1 MSIGERAPGKAELAY
16 EAIRE
21 AILSGELEPGAAID
35 KAALCDKLGVSRF
48 PVSTAI
54 GRLAFE
60 RLVRVEPQHGSF
72 VAEISASDVREHLFL
87 RAALE
92 TAVAERAAVELDD
105 DARADLAANLEEAEA
120 SAAAQDHPLFYSLD
134 VGFHAGLS
142 GPMGLTRTAEILVG
156 VRSHLE
162 RVRRLLMTPRGRL
175 SETLTEHRAVLKAV
189 LSRDPQAARAAMA
202 AHIAA
207 VSTTF
212 EALARDRPYLF
223 VP

>member
-1 MSIGERAPGKAELAY
+1 MTISERAPGKAELAY

-21 AILSGELEPGAAID
+21 AILSGGLEPGAAID
-35 KAALCDKLGVSRF
+35 KAALCETLGVSRF
-48 PVSTAI
+48 PVSAAI

-72 VAEISASDVREHLFL
+72 VAEISAGDVREHLFL

-92 TAVAERAAVELDD
+92 SAVAERAAVELDD
-105 DARADLAANLEEAEA
+105 DARADLAANLEAAEA
-120 SAAAQDHPLFYSLD
+120 AAEAQDRPRFYSLD
-134 VGFHAGLS
+134 VDFHAGLS
-142 GPMGLTRTAEILVG
+142 GPLGLTRTAEILVG

-175 SETLTEHRAVLKAV
+175 SQTLTEHRAVLAAV
-189 LSRDPQAARAAMA
+189 LTGDAEAARAAMA

-207 VSTTF
+207 VSATF
-212 EALARDRPYLF
+212 EALAREKPSLF
-223 VP
+223 TP

>member
-1 MSIGERAPGKAELAY
+1 MGERVPGKAELAY

-21 AILSGELEPGAAID
+21 AILSGELEPGSAID
-35 KAALCDKLGVSRF
+35 KASLCETLGVSRF
-48 PVSTAI
+48 PVSAAI

-72 VAEISASDVREHLFL
+72 VAEISATDVREHLFL

-92 TAVAERAAVELDD
+92 SAVAQRAAVELDD

-120 SAAAQDHPLFYSLD
+120 AAAAHDHPRFYSLD
-134 VGFHAGLS
+134 VDFHAGLS
-142 GPMGLTRTAEILVG
+142 GPLGLSRTAEILVG

-175 SETLTEHRAVLKAV
+175 TQTLAEHRAVLAGV
-189 LSRDPQAARAAMA
+189 LSGDADHARAAMS

-207 VSTTF
+207 VSATF
-212 EALARDRPYLF
+212 EALAREKPNLF
-223 VP
+223 TP

>member
-1 MSIGERAPGKAELAY
+1 MTINERAPGKAELAY

-21 AILSGELEPGAAID
+21 AILSGAWEPGAAID
-35 KAALCDKLGVSRF
+35 KTALCEKLGVSRF
-48 PVSTAI
+48 PVSAAL
-54 GRLAFE
+54 GRLGLE

-72 VAEISASDVREHLFL
+72 VAPISASDVREHLFV

-92 TAVAERAAVELDD
+92 SAVAQRAAVELDD
-105 DARADLAANLEEAEA
+105 DSRADLAANLEEAEA
-120 SAAAQDHPLFYSLD
+120 AAAAQDHPLFYNLD

-142 GPMGLTRTAEILVG
+142 APMGLSRTAEILVG

-175 SETLTEHRAVLKAV
+175 PETLTEHRAVLAAV
-189 LSRDPQAARAAMA
+189 LSGDPEAARAAMA
-202 AHIAA
+202 DHIAA
-207 VSTTF
+207 VSSTF
-212 EALARDRPYLF
+212 EALARDKPHLF